1 MSTTQPHRLAEA
13 VPPQAVPTD
22 NAGREA
28 EGTVTK
34 VRHQDINAILSPRD
48 YRTQPLD
55 GFEDCYS
62 DIVHYIAYCT
72 HRIWAEKSVGL
83 IYTHYDPAVV
93 VNTPSGTTNSV
104 EEVVAGTLSMMQAF
118 PDRDSKL
125 ISVAWTGNAR
135 DGFYTS
141 HLGMSKMTNL
151 GPSAYGPATG
161 RVVNIRHIAD
171 CEIKDNSIYNEW
183 LVRDNGAIVRQLG
196 LDPHVVARG
205 IAEAQAARGVGA
217 VAVGLPDRAV
227 GQRLPQ
233 PLDLGRRTREERLR
247 HLLHDVWNMRLLD
260 RIAGAYT
267 PDAHI
272 HTSPGREL
280 LGPGGQLWQVI
291 RMLAAFPDARLT
303 VDHFCDV
310 EETDGYIAAVR
321 WTITGTHKGDG
332 MFGPPSGRI
341 VSILGMSH
349 FRFDGDRIAEEWT
362 LFDEIAILR
371 QIYTR
376 PDPAGI

>member
-1 MSTTQPHRLAEA
+1 MSTTQPQRLAEA
-13 VPPQAVPTD
+13 VAPQIAPVADGSRDRT
-22 NAGREA
+22 
-28 EGTVTK
+28 GTVTQ
-34 VRHQDINAILSPRD
+34 VRHRDINAILVPRSG
-48 YRTQPLD
+48 RTQVLD

-83 IYTHYDPAVV
+83 IYTHYDPAVTV
-93 VNTPSGTTNSV
+93 HTPSGTTHSV
-104 EEVVAGTLSMMQAF
+104 DEVVAGTLSMMPAF

-125 ISVAWTGNAR
+125 LNVAWTGNAK

-141 HLGMSKMTNL
+141 HLGMSKMTNM

-161 RVVNIRHIAD
+161 RVVQIRHIAD
-171 CEIKDNSIYNEW
+171 CQIRDNSIYNEW

-196 LDPHVVARG
+196 LDPHEVARRFADADAARG
-205 IAEAQAARGVGA
+205 IGTQ
-217 VAVGLPDRAV
+217 AVGLPERTV
-227 GQRLPQ
+227 GQRLPE
-233 PLDLGRRTREERLR
+233 PLDLPRRTPEERIR
-247 HLLHDVWNMRLLD
+247 HLLHEVWNQRFLD
-260 RIAGAYT
+260 RIADAYT
-267 PDAHI
+267 PDCLI

-321 WTITGTHKGDG
+321 WTLIGTHKGDG
-332 MFGPPSGRI
+332 MFGPPSGRV

-371 QIYTR
+371 QIYAK
-376 PDPAGI
+376 PDPVGV